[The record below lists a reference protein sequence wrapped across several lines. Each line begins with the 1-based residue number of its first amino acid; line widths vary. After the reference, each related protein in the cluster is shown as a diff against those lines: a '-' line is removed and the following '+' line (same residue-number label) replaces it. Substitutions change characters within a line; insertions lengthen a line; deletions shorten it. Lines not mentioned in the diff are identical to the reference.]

1 VTRGKRAA
9 LVLALGAL
17 LLASGVL
24 IARYARPTEQSA
36 RRPLAL
42 ITSLPLLFGEQFGL
56 DTPRPL
62 AMARIE
68 RAYAITPLALADA
81 ASLRGITHL
90 LMAHPRAQPAEVLV
104 DLDAWVRD
112 GGQLVL
118 LADPRLKWEGSRPLG
133 DPLRPPPD
141 FADTGLL
148 AHWGLRLGVDEAG
161 EGTLRATSPDC
172 TIAQAGLVAECR
184 LGRGTARIIADA
196 DFMLG
201 QDDQARRRVDLLLD
215 QLSAGDSR

>member
-1 VTRGKRAA
+1 MTRGERTA
-9 LVLALGAL
+9 LAVVLGVL

-24 IARYARPTEQSA
+24 IARYESPPEQSA
-36 RRPLAL
+36 RPPLAL
-42 ITSLPLLFGEQFGL
+42 ITSLPLMFGEQFGL
-56 DTPRPL
+56 DTPRPV

-81 ASLRGITHL
+81 ASLRGTTHL
-90 LMAHPRAQPAEVLV
+90 LMAHPRAQPAEALV
-104 DLDAWVRD
+104 DLDDWVRN

-161 EGTLRATSPDC
+161 EGTLRATSRDC
-172 TIAQAGLVAECR
+172 AIAHAGLVAECR
-184 LGRGTARIIADA
+184 IGRGTARIIADA
-196 DFMLG
+196 DFLLG
-201 QDDQARRRVDLLLD
+201 EDDEARRRVDVLLD
-215 QLSAGDSR
+215 QLRAGDAR